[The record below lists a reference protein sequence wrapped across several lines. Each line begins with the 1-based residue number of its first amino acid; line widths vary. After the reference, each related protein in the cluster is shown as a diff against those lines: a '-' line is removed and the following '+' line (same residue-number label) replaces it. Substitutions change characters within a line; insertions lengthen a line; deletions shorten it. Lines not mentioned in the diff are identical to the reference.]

1 VSTSTEICE
10 ATTGSQTPGYLSM
23 KTPRK
28 ETLRKKLAEAHTTI
42 KELES
47 DVNRLTVCL
56 QQSDTIDNVLQL
68 VEKYISPSLF
78 IVVKNNVLNKDKNPK
93 GRRFSN
99 EIKQFALT
107 IYFLGPSVFHLLQR
121 NFCLPSIRTLRKI
134 TSKYEFQPGLNDF
147 MFNFLSF
154 KTKTFSSDALN
165 CILCADEMSLKTNL
179 FYNLSKDQIIG
190 FNQSKSSK
198 TYDPAKHALVLMI
211 RGINHNWKQPLAY
224 YLISNSCTGSDLN
237 NIIVSTIRRLKDIN
251 INVSAF
257 VTDQGSNF
265 VNFSKINSVTPEEP
279 YFEVD
284 DEKIIYIF
292 DPPHLLKSTRNMF
305 YKHNL
310 IVNDEIIDKKHID
323 TFYNYDS
330 KCNVRMAPK
339 LTYSH
344 IHPSPFE
351 KMKVRLAA
359 HVFSHSVAAGMS
371 VALNQGILPKNSKY
385 TINFINF
392 MDRLFDI
399 FNSSDTPNKKI
410 YNNPFTNDGHQLD
423 HLNKMVEMFKN
434 MKVINKFD
442 GSDVTKRV
450 NFINGWLI
458 SISGLIMLWNTL
470 NPEQKK
476 GFALQTGRI
485 NQDCLENLFGIF
497 RQQHGNNFNP
507 TPIQFIWAFKK
518 IFCLEYFKHS
528 PNANCIED
536 LDSVL
541 CKVNELNNVS
551 PSFQKIVNPKQSKDN
566 LFKFNPISIGTV
578 DYRKLNIPETNA
590 LTYVCGY
597 LMKKCLDKH
606 ICQDCINYANFQQNL
621 EQSFLLSFF
630 KSTSNDNSLYGKLLM
645 PHDDFYNY
653 IFKLE
658 SIFIEHFPSLAIEDN
673 VGAKLKDLL
682 VNTRLKHPCQYFNK
696 TFLLHLFIRF
706 RIFSSIKFLNK
717 SLISERVRKNRKL
730 TILKHL

>member
-1 VSTSTEICE
+1 MSTSTEICE
-10 ATTGSQTPGYLSM
+10 ASTGSQTPGYLSL

-28 ETLRKKLAEAHTTI
+28 ETLRKKLSKAHTTI
-42 KELES
+42 KELEN

-56 QQSDTIDNVLQL
+56 QHADTIENVLQL

-78 IVVKNNVLNKDKNPK
+78 IVVKNNVLNKDKTPK

-107 IYFLGPSVFHLLQR
+107 IYFLGPSVFHLLQK

-165 CILCADEMSLKTNL
+165 CILCADEMSIKTNL

-190 FNQSKSSK
+190 FNQLKSCK

-211 RGINHNWKQPLAY
+211 RGINYNWKQPIAY
-224 YLISNSCTGSDLN
+224 YLISNSCTGGDLN
-237 NIIVSTIRRLKDIN
+237 NIIVSTIRRLKNIN
-251 INVSAF
+251 INVKAF

-265 VNFSKINSVTPEEP
+265 INFSKINSVTPEEP

-284 DEKIIYIF
+284 NEKIIYIF
-292 DPPHLLKSTRNMF
+292 DPPHLIKSTRNMF
-305 YKHNL
+305 FKHNL
-310 IVNDEIIDKKHID
+310 IVDDETIDKKHVD

-339 LTYSH
+339 LTYAH

-351 KMKVRLAA
+351 KMKVRLAVQ
-359 HVFSHSVAAGMS
+359 VFSHSVAAGMS
-371 VALNQGILPKNSKY
+371 AALNQGILPTNSKC
-385 TINFINF
+385 TINFINL

-399 FNSSDTPNKKI
+399 FNSSDTPNSKI
-410 YNNPFTNDGHQLD
+410 FNDPFKNDGHQLD
-423 HLNKMVEMFKN
+423 HLNKMVKIFKN
-434 MKVINKFD
+434 MKVINKFKE
-442 GSDVTKRV
+442 SDVTNRV

-458 SISGLIMLWNTL
+458 SISGLKMLWNSL
-470 NPEQKK
+470 NPKQNKEYT
-476 GFALQTGRI
+476 LRTGRI
-485 NQDCLENLFGIF
+485 NQDCLENLFGTF
-497 RQQHGNNFNP
+497 RQQHGNNYNP

-536 LDSVL
+536 LDNVL
-541 CKVNELNNVS
+541 CQVNELNNVS
-551 PSFQKIVNPKQSKDN
+551 PSFQEIVNPKQSKDN
-566 LFKFNPISIGTV
+566 LFKFNPITISTV

-590 LTYVCGY
+590 LTYICGY
-597 LMKKCLDKH
+597 LMKKCLEKH
-606 ICQDCINYANFQQNL
+606 VCQECINYANFQQNL
-621 EQSFLLSFF
+621 EKSFLLSFF

-658 SIFIEHFPSLAIEDN
+658 SIFIENFPSLATEDN

-682 VNTRLKHPCQYFNK
+682 INTRLKHPCQYFNK

-717 SLISERVRKNRKL
+717 SLVTEKVRKSRKL
-730 TILKHL
+730 AILKHL